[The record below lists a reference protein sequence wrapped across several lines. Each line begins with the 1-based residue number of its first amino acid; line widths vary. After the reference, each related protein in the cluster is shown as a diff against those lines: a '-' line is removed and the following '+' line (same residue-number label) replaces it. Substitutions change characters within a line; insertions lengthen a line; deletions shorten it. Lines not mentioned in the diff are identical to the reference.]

1 MLCKSMKGT
10 VYWMAPEVIREEE
23 YNEKADIW
31 FVCFVCCCC
40 CCCLQVS
47 DYFRSIGCTVFEMA
61 TGKPPW

>member
-31 FVCFVCCCC
+31 LVIITSCCC
-40 CCCLQVS
+40 CCCLLF
-47 DYFRSIGCTVFEMA
+47 YF
-61 TGKPPW
+61 TGV